1 MSITDD
7 SYVGVMLEQ
16 IRDEIRAV
24 HEEVA
29 GIRDKVDNQPT
40 RDEFDELRQDAH
52 VLKAAVADL
61 SHDVKVTKARASIEW

>member
-1 MSITDD
+1 MSDTND
-7 SYVGVMLEQ
+7 SYISVVLEQ

-40 RDEFDELRQDAH
+40 RDEFVELKQA
-52 VLKAAVADL
+52 L
-61 SHDVKVTKARASIEW
+61 TF